1 MKRYFILLF
10 AFLFAGCGEFVKVG
24 GKVVYQDGTP
34 VKAGIV
40 YFENDTNAYRG
51 TVQEDG
57 SFRLG
62 RYKDGDGIPKGKY
75 DAYITGS
82 YDEEFSETTGAII
95 KRTFYLDQKYQ
106 DKHKSGLSFEIT
118 KTIKDLAIIV
128 DKPTTPVFEN
138 KQPQDKKINIPLP

>member
-1 MKRYFILLF
+1 MKNYFVLLF
-10 AFLFAGCGEFVKVG
+10 ALFFIGCGDHVKVG

-40 YFENDTNAYRG
+40 YFEDDVNSYRG
-51 TVQEDG
+51 TIQDNG

-82 YDEEFSETTGAII
+82 YDEEISEETGAII
-95 KRTFYLDQKYQ
+95 KMTFYIDPKYQ
-106 DKHKSGLSFEIT
+106 DKNKAGLSFEIT
-118 KTIKDLAIIV
+118 KSVKDLSIVV
-128 DKPTTPVFEN
+128 DKPTTPVVEN
-138 KQPQDKKINIPLP
+138 KQFKK